1 LSQTV
6 VAGPNLGA
14 SEPAQV
20 QTQALLALT
29 AGDYI
34 TMQAFQDSG
43 GALNLAANNCRLSLT
58 QIS

>member
-1 LSQTV
+1 VERELK
-6 VAGPNLGA
+6 
-14 SEPAQV
+14 
-20 QTQALLALT
+20 ALLTT